1 MLFLQGMF
9 DLSKFMIGSGSDGD
23 SEHNPVPHKSESQ
36 DHEELEPR
44 VENIAD
50 GQAEEQEAEERSNA
64 DLDSKVQLS
73 NNDIDSPQWSDD
85 DLQSWQSNTTNQ
97 KQVPM
102 TSTES
107 NKILVCATESENEE
121 NYVIHSE
128 KQPQLFNNHDKPIC
142 DEGELQLVKSKT
154 MSEELS
160 EDSFLPVENTTFIN
174 QIPAHTAISPYY
186 SSPEFQEIP
195 EPKERPSKKKQ
206 ILTASQKNNIN
217 DKIDNL
223 KSKIEIL
230 SSNDNCI
237 IDKESDYSDLED
249 SVSADDEDMFKKE
262 PRSMKRTDL
271 KALLLKEKL
280 KKSNISK
287 IVSKLKEH
295 KKEQQIL
302 IDNLVCK
309 NKELDLEVTKH
320 QILLKKNSLKCELS
334 DAHLKTVKS
343 LKGNLLEDIENQ
355 NSLILDKI
363 NEVNQLKLDLKEYDI
378 KYNYLNEKYKKAVA
392 DKDKQ
397 FIVRNEDDILSIEK
411 RNADLMDKL
420 EELDKKFQS
429 RESQLLEERNNA
441 MDVLNEENRLQI
453 KNIQADLV
461 EKLAHKDDLIED
473 LQKDINNQK
482 VLRSDIDNKF
492 KGIEDENLNLQEK
505 IKVYVSQITNLE
517 NSLSQKEEEIIMIEK
532 NNKDDETIESLK
544 KQFSHMADTYEN
556 KINRLAEE
564 SEASA
569 DEFNQERNSLLQT
582 IREKDDL
589 INHLKKDLSN
599 IKEDFKERLK
609 IQENKMMEETEELK
623 IKLNTLEIDNQN
635 TLIKMS
641 EQNIK
646 MSENESLLAHCKEEN
661 IKLTKDLEMISQ
673 NNTKL
678 QDSLDEMQEDKKQ
691 FLASIPGKVSEDK
704 IKSNEEL
711 LDQIDALKHDV
722 QNYKSNSEEKDREIK
737 ELKKDVKTKHEK
749 IVTLENE
756 ERLR

>member
-1 MLFLQGMF
+1 M
-9 DLSKFMIGSGSDGD
+9 
-23 SEHNPVPHKSESQ
+23 KSYQ
-36 DHEELEPR
+36 
-44 VENIAD
+44 
-50 GQAEEQEAEERSNA
+50 
-64 DLDSKVQLS
+64 
-73 NNDIDSPQWSDD
+73 
-85 DLQSWQSNTTNQ
+85 
-97 KQVPM
+97 
-102 TSTES
+102 
-107 NKILVCATESENEE
+107 
-121 NYVIHSE
+121 
-128 KQPQLFNNHDKPIC
+128 F
-142 DEGELQLVKSKT
+142 
-154 MSEELS
+154 
-160 EDSFLPVENTTFIN
+160 
-174 QIPAHTAISPYY
+174 
-186 SSPEFQEIP
+186 
-195 EPKERPSKKKQ
+195 ERPSKKKQ

-237 IDKESDYSDLED
+237 IDKESDYSDLEG
-249 SVSADDEDMFKKE
+249 SVSADDEEMLKKE

>member
-1 MLFLQGMF
+1 M
-9 DLSKFMIGSGSDGD
+9 
-23 SEHNPVPHKSESQ
+23 
-36 DHEELEPR
+36 
-44 VENIAD
+44 
-50 GQAEEQEAEERSNA
+50 
-64 DLDSKVQLS
+64 
-73 NNDIDSPQWSDD
+73 
-85 DLQSWQSNTTNQ
+85 
-97 KQVPM
+97 
-102 TSTES
+102 
-107 NKILVCATESENEE
+107 
-121 NYVIHSE
+121 
-128 KQPQLFNNHDKPIC
+128 
-142 DEGELQLVKSKT
+142 
-154 MSEELS
+154 
-160 EDSFLPVENTTFIN
+160 
-174 QIPAHTAISPYY
+174 
-186 SSPEFQEIP
+186 
-195 EPKERPSKKKQ
+195 
-206 ILTASQKNNIN
+206 LTASQKNNIN
-217 DKIDNL
+217 EKIENL
-223 KSKIEIL
+223 KSRIEIL
-230 SSNDNCI
+230 SNDHNI
-237 IDKESDYSDLED
+237 IDNESDYSDLED
-249 SVSADDEDMFKKE
+249 SVSADDEEMLKKE

-453 KNIQADLV
+453 ENIQADLL

-609 IQENKMMEETEELK
+609 IQENKIMEETEELK

>member
-1 MLFLQGMF
+1 M
-9 DLSKFMIGSGSDGD
+9 
-23 SEHNPVPHKSESQ
+23 KSYQ
-36 DHEELEPR
+36 
-44 VENIAD
+44 
-50 GQAEEQEAEERSNA
+50 
-64 DLDSKVQLS
+64 
-73 NNDIDSPQWSDD
+73 
-85 DLQSWQSNTTNQ
+85 
-97 KQVPM
+97 
-102 TSTES
+102 
-107 NKILVCATESENEE
+107 
-121 NYVIHSE
+121 
-128 KQPQLFNNHDKPIC
+128 F
-142 DEGELQLVKSKT
+142 
-154 MSEELS
+154 
-160 EDSFLPVENTTFIN
+160 
-174 QIPAHTAISPYY
+174 
-186 SSPEFQEIP
+186 
-195 EPKERPSKKKQ
+195 ERPSKKKQ

-237 IDKESDYSDLED
+237 IDKESDYSDLEG
-249 SVSADDEDMFKKE
+249 SVSADDEEMLKKE

-320 QILLKKNSLKCELS
+320 QILVKKNSLKCELS